1 MNRFLDLDVLSQ
13 LATKQGNPK
22 VVARLE
28 QEKNIAMQSQL
39 SLPDCLV
46 ISGKKKVN
54 IGLLYRIGWNI

>member
-39 SLPDCLV
+39 SLPDWLV